1 MVRSRRRRIPIIR
14 VQVINTGN
22 MVAPCPREGLVE
34 HHGQPKVFVGV
45 DLWDENPS
53 AVYSIVWLHS
63 YSCPDLLGFCP
74 RMRSTYSLLSLYSC
88 LFPSLS
94 QLATASGTPISC
106 VFCVRVCARN
116 RHNTPASLIET
127 GGLCLAFF
135 PIERCLLF
143 GALNSIPHLSAK
155 LLLHQGQRSS
165 EIGTA

>member
-1 MVRSRRRRIPIIR
+1 MVRSRSRRIPIIR

-22 MVAPCPREGLVE
+22 MVAPREGLVE
-34 HHGQPKVFVGV
+34 HQPKVFVGV

-53 AVYSIVWLHS
+53 VVYSIVWLHS
-63 YSCPDLLGFCP
+63 YSCPDLLGFCA
-74 RMRSTYSLLSLYSC
+74 RMRSTYSLLYSC

-106 VFCVRVCARN
+106 VLCVRVCAMN

-165 EIGTA
+165 EIDTA